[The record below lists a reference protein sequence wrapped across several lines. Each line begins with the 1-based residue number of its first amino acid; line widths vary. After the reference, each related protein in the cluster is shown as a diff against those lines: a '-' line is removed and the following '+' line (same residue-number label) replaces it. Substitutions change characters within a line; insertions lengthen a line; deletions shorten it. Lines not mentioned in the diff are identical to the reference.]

1 VRFQWLSRS
10 KQLKF
15 GNKIFPTIAIVAAD
29 YLPSV
34 PTITAT
40 FSAAV
45 QLDLIDVDG
54 CGIVEASQHGKKL
67 DTGVSARGQHANK
80 AYIEISPQ
88 QTSAEN

>member
-1 VRFQWLSRS
+1 MRFQWVARS

-15 GNKIFPTIAIVAAD
+15 GNKIFPTIIVVGAD

-40 FSAAV
+40 FSASV

-54 CGIVEASQHGKKL
+54 CGIVAASQHGKKL

-80 AYIEISPQ
+80 AHIEISQQ
-88 QTSAEN
+88 QTSA

>member
-1 VRFQWLSRS
+1 MRFQWLSRS

-15 GNKIFPTIAIVAAD
+15 GDKSFPSIIVVGAD

-34 PTITAT
+34 PAITAT

-54 CGIVEASQHGKKL
+54 CGIVAASQHGKKL
-67 DTGVSARGQHANK
+67 DAGISARGQHANK
-80 AYIEISPQ
+80 AYIEISAQ
-88 QTSAEN
+88 QTSA